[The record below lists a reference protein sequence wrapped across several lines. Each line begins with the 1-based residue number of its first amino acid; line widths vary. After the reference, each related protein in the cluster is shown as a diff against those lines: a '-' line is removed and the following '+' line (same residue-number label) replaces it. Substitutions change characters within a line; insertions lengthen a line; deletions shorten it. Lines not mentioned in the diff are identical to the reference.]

1 MRSPDVAAV
10 YLVTWHL
17 RTTIVHLPDH
27 RSESHLVP
35 TDHLENGDAAVLVLL
50 DGQGRLDEDGLVLP
64 GGGAAEVFVDEDGD
78 TLVQV
83 EAGKVRTHELV
94 RAVLRSPALT
104 VYGDVLDLV
113 VATTTN
119 DYDRFV
125 LSSDLEHRFL
135 WTRQWHE
142 REEQDAPVV
151 ALVGHAPSRTETHG
165 GDARHDQLTAAL
177 DLVAKEEEAPA
188 KLHVVD
194 LVTRRVD
201 GPGHL
206 RCTPD
211 ERRQGVGQR
220 TEALEEADIVVAA
233 WGPVAEGCLF
243 AVEATVE
250 ELRAQRDRGARVLV
264 PGAGGEPKVAGTPAQ
279 PAVLTGTDGVELT
292 EAPSE
297 WLYGGEIG

>member
-1 MRSPDVAAV
+1 MRPPDVAAV
-10 YLVTWHL
+10 YLATWHL
-17 RTTIVHLPDH
+17 WTTIVQSPGH
-27 RSESHLVP
+27 RSESHHVP

-50 DGQGRLDEDGLVLP
+50 DGQGRLDEDSLVLP

-151 ALVGHAPSRTETHG
+151 ALVGHAPTRTETHG
-165 GDARHDQLTAAL
+165 GDARQAHMVAAL
-177 DLVAKEEEAPA
+177 ELVVREDSPPA

-194 LVTRRVD
+194 LLTRRVD
-201 GPGHL
+201 GPEHL
-206 RCTPD
+206 KCTPS
-211 ERRQGVGQR
+211 ERRQGAGQR
-220 TEALEEADIVVAA
+220 SEALEEADLVVAA
-233 WGPVAEGCLF
+233 WGPVEEGCLF

-264 PGAGGEPKVAGTPAQ
+264 PAEDGEPKVAGTPSQ
-279 PAVLTGTDGVELT
+279 PAAVTTTKGVELVD
-292 EAPSE
+292 APSE
-297 WLYGGEIG
+297 WLFGGELG

>member
-1 MRSPDVAAV
+1 M
-10 YLVTWHL
+10 
-17 RTTIVHLPDH
+17 
-27 RSESHLVP
+27 SEAL
-35 TDHLENGDAAVLVLL
+35 DNGDAAVLVLL
-50 DGQGRLDEDGLVLP
+50 DGQGRLDEDRLVLP

-113 VATTTN
+113 VATTTD

-125 LSSDLEHRFL
+125 LSADLEHRFL

-142 REEQDAPVV
+142 REEQDAPVA
-151 ALVGHAPSRTETHG
+151 ALVGHAPTRTETHG
-165 GDARHDQLTAAL
+165 GDARNDQL
-177 DLVAKEEEAPA
+177 VATLQLLERDDQPPS

-194 LVTRRVD
+194 VVTRRVD
-201 GPGHL
+201 DASALACEPGDRLEGPG
-206 RCTPD
+206 
-211 ERRQGVGQR
+211 QR
-220 TEALEEADIVVAA
+220 ADALAEADVIVAA
-233 WGPVAEGCLF
+233 WGAVPDGCDW

-264 PGAGGEPKVAGTPAQ
+264 PAVDGEPEVAAGGHPAARSSAKGAGLV
-279 PAVLTGTDGVELT
+279 

-297 WLYGGEIG
+297 WLHGGELG

>member
-1 MRSPDVAAV
+1 
-10 YLVTWHL
+10 
-17 RTTIVHLPDH
+17 
-27 RSESHLVP
+27 VP
-35 TDHLENGDAAVLVLL
+35 TDHLDNGDAAVLVLL
-50 DGQGRLDEDGLVLP
+50 DGQGRLDEDSLVLP

-83 EAGKVRTHELV
+83 DAGKVRTHELV

-113 VATTTN
+113 VATTSN

-135 WTRQWHE
+135 WTRQWQD
-142 REEQDAPVV
+142 REEQGAPVV
-151 ALVGHAPSRTETHG
+151 AFVGHAPTRTETHG
-165 GDARHDQLTAAL
+165 GDARQEQMDAVMSLVVDEAA
-177 DLVAKEEEAPA
+177 APA

-201 GPGHL
+201 SPGDL
-206 RCTPD
+206 DCDPA
-211 ERRQGVGQR
+211 ERRTGAGQR
-220 TEALEEADIVVAA
+220 TEALEEADVLVAA
-233 WGPVAEGCLF
+233 WGPVADDCDW

-264 PGAGGEPKVAGTPAQ
+264 PAADGEPASPW
-279 PAVLTGTDGVELT
+279 TG
-292 EAPSE
+292 PSAAT
-297 WLYGGEIG
+297 G

>member
-1 MRSPDVAAV
+1 M
-10 YLVTWHL
+10 
-17 RTTIVHLPDH
+17 
-27 RSESHLVP
+27 P
-35 TDHLENGDAAVLVLL
+35 TDHLDNGDAAVLVLL
-50 DGQGRLDEDGLVLP
+50 DGQGRLDEDSLVLP
-64 GGGAAEVFVDEDGD
+64 GGGSAEVFVDEDGD

-83 EAGKVRTHELV
+83 EAGKVRSHELV

-142 REEQDAPVV
+142 REEEDAPVV
-151 ALVGHAPSRTETHG
+151 ALVGHAPTRTETHG
-165 GDARHDQLTAAL
+165 GDARQDHMTAVL
-177 DLVAKEEEAPA
+177 DLVVRAEEAPA

-201 GPGHL
+201 GPDHL
-206 RCTPD
+206 KCTPS
-211 ERRQGVGQR
+211 ERRQGAGQR
-220 TEALEEADIVVAA
+220 AEALQEADVIVAS
-233 WGPVAEGCLF
+233 WGAVAEGCLF

-250 ELRAQRDRGARVLV
+250 ELREQRDRGARVLV
-264 PGAGGEPKVAGTPAQ
+264 PAAGGEPKVAGKPGQ
-279 PAVLTGTDGVELT
+279 PAALENSDGVELT

-297 WLYGGEIG
+297 WLFGGELG

>member
-1 MRSPDVAAV
+1 MRLPDVAAV
-10 YLVTWHL
+10 DLVTRRL
-17 RTTIVHLPDH
+17 RTTIVQSDH

-50 DGQGRLDEDGLVLP
+50 DGQGRLDEDSLVLP
-64 GGGAAEVFVDEDGD
+64 GGGSAEVFVDEDGD

-142 REEQDAPVV
+142 REEQDAPVA
-151 ALVGHAPSRTETHG
+151 ALVGQAPTRTETHG
-165 GDARHDQLTAAL
+165 GDARHDLMAAAL
-177 DLVAKEEEAPA
+177 ELVSDTAEPPS
-188 KLHVVD
+188 KLHVID
-194 LVTRRVD
+194 LMTRRVD
-201 GPGHL
+201 GPDHL

-211 ERRQGVGQR
+211 ERRQGAGQR

-233 WGPVAEGCLF
+233 WGPVAEDCLF

-264 PGAGGEPKVAGTPAQ
+264 PAQGGEPKVAGTPAQ
-279 PAVLTGTDGVELT
+279 PAAVTDADGVELT

-297 WLYGGEIG
+297 WLFGGELG